1 MTEKQ
6 RALRNNLLSK
16 IHLHIFYKE
25 AFRVGAWQEFLKNNF
40 GVESSAKLSIKELL
54 ILLDMMNG
62 KEVATNLVDY
72 KGRRVVDKKLST
84 KSQIIKCLSLKDELG
99 WKTWEFRQ
107 FVLKQINVMLWND
120 EMINSLSKQNL
131 TKLISVMSKIKTWK
145 ENKDDMS

>member
-62 KEVATNLVDY
+62 KEVAINSVDY
-72 KGRRVVDKKLST
+72 RGRRVVDKKLST
-84 KSQIIKCLSLKDELG
+84 KSQIIKCLNLKKELG
-99 WKTWEFRQ
+99 WDEWDFKRFI
-107 FVLKQINVMLWND
+107 LKQLGTMLWRD
-120 EMINSLSKQNL
+120 EMINNLSKSEL
-131 TKLISVMSKIKTWK
+131 TKLITVMTKILKWK
-145 ENKDDMS
+145 KEKR

>member
-25 AFRVGAWQEFLKNNF
+25 AFRVGAWQEFLENNF
-40 GVESSAKLSIKELL
+40 SVKSSAKLSIKELL
-54 ILLDMMNG
+54 VLLDMMNG
-62 KEVATNLVDY
+62 KEVEYESHDY
-72 KGRRVVDKKLST
+72 RGRRVVDKGLAT
-84 KSQIIKCLSLKDELG
+84 KNQVVKCLSLKDELG

-107 FVLKQINVMLWND
+107 FVLKQISVMLWND

-131 TKLISVMSKIKTWK
+131 TKLISVMSKIKIWK
-145 ENKDDMS
+145 DKR